1 MHTSQL
7 CLFGRKPSQLFLG
20 LLSIKCPGRSEQGLK
35 SLMLDTSL
43 SRMFSWWSDAFLFVC
58 LFVWRFALSSER
70 ARLGSGTD
78 IDVGL
83 LSR

>member
-1 MHTSQL
+1 M
-7 CLFGRKPSQLFLG
+7 LF
-20 LLSIKCPGRSEQGLK
+20 
-35 SLMLDTSL
+35 
-43 SRMFSWWSDAFLFVC
+43 C
-58 LFVWRFALSSER
+58 LFVWRFSLSSER